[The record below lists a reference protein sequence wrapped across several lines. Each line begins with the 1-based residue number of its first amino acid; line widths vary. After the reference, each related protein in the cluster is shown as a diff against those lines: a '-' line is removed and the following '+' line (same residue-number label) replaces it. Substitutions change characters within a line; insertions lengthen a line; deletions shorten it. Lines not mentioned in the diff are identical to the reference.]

1 MNDCRSL
8 YELWST
14 DEFFNQQTRDE
25 LRAIAGDDQEIQ
37 ERFYRSLEFGTAG
50 LRGIL
55 GAGTNRMNIYTIAQA
70 TEGFARYIVSLGEE
84 AKQRGIVIS
93 YDSRHFSPE
102 FAEISA
108 LVFATHGIKVR
119 LFESLRPVPIHSFA
133 VRHYNCA
140 GGVMITASHNP
151 KQYNG
156 FKAYG
161 EDGSQMSPEAADV
174 VMKEMH
180 SITDIRTLSWID
192 KDQAL
197 ANNTLEYIGKELDD
211 AYIEMLKGLSINSDL
226 IPGQADMKIVYTP
239 LHGAGN
245 IPVRRILKELGFNN
259 VMVVKEQELP
269 DPDFS
274 TVENPNPEFREALE
288 LAIQLATKE
297 EADLV
302 IANDPDAD
310 RTGLAVRRADGTYQV
325 LSGNQIGL
333 LLMEY
338 ILSAKKRRGV
348 LPERS
353 FVATT
358 IVSTKLT
365 KRVAQAYGVELFEV
379 LTGFK
384 FIGELIKDYDEFGD
398 KHFQFGFEESFGYL
412 AGTDVRDKDAV
423 VASMLLAEM
432 AATARTEGKT
442 ISDYLDNL
450 YQKYGFGFE
459 KTISITM
466 EGIAGLNKIKEALA
480 DLRENKGP
488 RLGELKVNA
497 LRDYQTHERVDFV
510 SDTTEILDLPD
521 SNVLLYELD
530 DLDWVCVRPS
540 GTEPKI
546 KVYSGAYGPD
556 AEETKA
562 RLDKISDAAEAVI
575 RAKLK

>member
-1 MNDCRSL
+1 MNDYQSL

-37 ERFYRSLEFGTAG
+37 ERFYQSLEFGTAG
-50 LRGIL
+50 LRGII
-55 GAGTNRMNIYTIAQA
+55 GAGTNRMNIYTVAQA

-119 LFESLRPVPIHSFA
+119 LFDSLRPVPILSFA
-133 VRHYNCA
+133 VRYYNCA

-197 ANNTLEYIGKELDD
+197 ADKTLEYIGKELDD
-211 AYIEMLKGLSINSDL
+211 AYIAMLKGLSINSDL

-338 ILSAKKRRGV
+338 ILSAKKQRGV
-348 LPERS
+348 LPEQS

-365 KRVAQAYGVELFEV
+365 KRVAQAYDVELFEV

-442 ISDYLDNL
+442 ISDYLDDL

-480 DLRENKGP
+480 DLRENKGA

-510 SDTTEILDLPD
+510 SNTTEILDLPA

-562 RLDKISDAAEAVI
+562 RLDEISDAAEAVI

>member
-1 MNDCRSL
+1 MNDYQSL

-37 ERFYRSLEFGTAG
+37 ERFYQSLEFGTAG
-50 LRGIL
+50 LRGII
-55 GAGTNRMNIYTIAQA
+55 GAGTNRMNIYTVAQA

-119 LFESLRPVPIHSFA
+119 LFDSLRPVPILSFA
-133 VRHYNCA
+133 VRYYNCA

-197 ANNTLEYIGKELDD
+197 ADKTLEYIGKELDD
-211 AYIEMLKGLSINSDL
+211 AYIAMLKGLSINSDL

-338 ILSAKKRRGV
+338 ILSAK
-348 LPERS
+348 S
-353 FVATT
+353 N
-358 IVSTKLT
+358 
-365 KRVAQAYGVELFEV
+365 
-379 LTGFK
+379 
-384 FIGELIKDYDEFGD
+384 
-398 KHFQFGFEESFGYL
+398 
-412 AGTDVRDKDAV
+412 AGCCLN
-423 VASMLLAEM
+423 SHLL
-432 AATARTEGKT
+432 R
-442 ISDYLDNL
+442 
-450 YQKYGFGFE
+450 Q
-459 KTISITM
+459 
-466 EGIAGLNKIKEALA
+466 
-480 DLRENKGP
+480 
-488 RLGELKVNA
+488 RLSPPN
-497 LRDYQTHERVDFV
+497 
-510 SDTTEILDLPD
+510 
-521 SNVLLYELD
+521 
-530 DLDWVCVRPS
+530 
-540 GTEPKI
+540 
-546 KVYSGAYGPD
+546 
-556 AEETKA
+556 
-562 RLDKISDAAEAVI
+562 
-575 RAKLK
+575 

>member
-1 MNDCRSL
+1 MNDYQSL

-37 ERFYRSLEFGTAG
+37 ERFYQSLEFGTAG
-50 LRGIL
+50 LRGII
-55 GAGTNRMNIYTIAQA
+55 GAGTNRMNIYTVAQA

-119 LFESLRPVPIHSFA
+119 LFDSLRPVPILSFA
-133 VRHYNCA
+133 VRYYNCA

-197 ANNTLEYIGKELDD
+197 ADKTLEYIGKELDD
-211 AYIEMLKGLSINSDL
+211 AYIAMLKGLSINSDL

-338 ILSAKKRRGV
+338 ILSAKKQRGV
-348 LPERS
+348 LPEQS

-365 KRVAQAYGVELFEV
+365 KRVAQAYDVEL
-379 LTGFK
+379 
-384 FIGELIKDYDEFGD
+384 
-398 KHFQFGFEESFGYL
+398 
-412 AGTDVRDKDAV
+412 
-423 VASMLLAEM
+423 
-432 AATARTEGKT
+432 
-442 ISDYLDNL
+442 
-450 YQKYGFGFE
+450 
-459 KTISITM
+459 
-466 EGIAGLNKIKEALA
+466 
-480 DLRENKGP
+480 
-488 RLGELKVNA
+488 LK
-497 LRDYQTHERVDFV
+497 
-510 SDTTEILDLPD
+510 
-521 SNVLLYELD
+521 
-530 DLDWVCVRPS
+530 C
-540 GTEPKI
+540 
-546 KVYSGAYGPD
+546 
-556 AEETKA
+556 
-562 RLDKISDAAEAVI
+562 
-575 RAKLK
+575 